1 MSAEQGSRRLINRQ
15 SLFSLYL
22 PAMALALGTGIATP
36 AIPQPNSVIASFD
49 VVAASRA
56 GLEVA
61 LKEAFKTGPK

>member
-1 MSAEQGSRRLINRQ
+1 
-15 SLFSLYL
+15 
-22 PAMALALGTGIATP
+22 MALALGTGIATP